1 MSFNAVF
8 SLAPRRENSMPASM
22 VRFKQV
28 DVFTLEP
35 FKGNPLAVVF
45 DADHLSAE
53 SMQAIACWTNL
64 SETTF
69 LQKPTDPAADYRAR
83 IFTTS
88 RELPFAG
95 HPTLGA
101 AHALLESG
109 YVPRQPGRLVQQ
121 CGVGLVELQ
130 QRNASGA
137 WAFAA
142 PPCTITPLDD
152 DQNERLAG
160 ALTTGVIDFSAPPSA
175 VNNGAPWLVV
185 RLASASAC
193 LALSVDRDA
202 ITALTHETNTLGL
215 VVYGPHPEGGPA
227 TFELRAL
234 LFRPESGEDPVTGS
248 ANAALACLLTEQG
261 RRPGASFTVRQGA
274 ALGRDGR
281 VFIDYTNEDTWI
293 AGHAVTIVDG
303 AVRLA

>member
-1 MSFNAVF
+1 
-8 SLAPRRENSMPASM
+8 MPASV

-28 DVFTLEP
+28 DVFTSVP

-45 DADHLSAE
+45 DADDLSTE
-53 SMQAIACWTNL
+53 SMQAIARWTHL

-69 LQKPTDPAADYRAR
+69 LLKPTDPAADYRVR
-83 IFTTS
+83 IFTIS

-95 HPTLGA
+95 HPTLGT

-109 YVPRQPGRLVQQ
+109 YVPKQPGRLVQQ
-121 CGVGLVELQ
+121 CRVGLVELQ

-142 PPCTITPLDD
+142 PPCAITALDEN
-152 DQNERLAG
+152 QNRRLAA
-160 ALTTGVIDFSAPPSA
+160 ALNTDVIDFGAPPSA
-175 VNNGAPWLVV
+175 ANNGVPWLVV
-185 RLASASAC
+185 RLTSAAAC
-193 LALSVDRDA
+193 LALSVDREA
-202 ITALTHETNTLGL
+202 ITALIHETNTLGL
-215 VVYGPHPEGGPA
+215 VVYGPHPEGGHA

-234 LFRPESGEDPVTGS
+234 LFGPESGEDPVTGS

-261 RRPGASFTVRQGA
+261 RRPGISFTVRQGT
-274 ALGRDGR
+274 ALGRDGQ
-281 VFIDYTNEDTWI
+281 VFVDYTNADTWI

-303 AVRLA
+303 TFRLA